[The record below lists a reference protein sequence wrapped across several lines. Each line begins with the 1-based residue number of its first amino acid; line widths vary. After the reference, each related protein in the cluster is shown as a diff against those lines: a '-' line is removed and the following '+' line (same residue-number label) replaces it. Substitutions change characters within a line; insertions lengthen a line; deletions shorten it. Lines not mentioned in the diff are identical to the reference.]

1 MSIET
6 NLQNKVAVV
15 TGGSRGIGEAIAIRL
30 AQEGARVLVTGQNK
44 EHLDAVLAKLKVI
57 CPDCAVMMGD
67 VSKEE
72 DVERLVDYAYEMFGE
87 VDILVNNAGLYPVT
101 PLSELTTTEWEKVIN
116 TNLTGTFMCSRNFAM
131 AMIRNNTKGRMVNIS
146 STSSH
151 IARPGVAHYASSK
164 AGINMLTKVL
174 AVELAP
180 HDITVNAIC
189 PGVIE
194 TETVRLQAQ
203 KSPESQAEM
212 EAKLQ
217 KIPLARLGKP
227 EEIAA
232 ATLFLISGE
241 AGYITGATLFVDGGF
256 TLGIPKY

>member
-6 NLQNKVAVV
+6 NLQHKIAVV
-15 TGGSRGIGEAIAIRL
+15 TGGSRGIGEAIAIRF
-30 AQEGARVLVTGQNK
+30 AQEGAKVLVTGQNK
-44 EHLDAVLAKLKVI
+44 EHLDAVLAKLNVI
-57 CPDCAVMMGD
+57 RPDCAVMTGD
-67 VSKEE
+67 ISKEE
-72 DVERLVDYAYEMFGE
+72 DVERLVDYAYETFGK

-131 AMIRNNTKGRMVNIS
+131 AMIRNNTKGRIVNIS
-146 STSSH
+146 STSSY
-151 IARPGVAHYASSK
+151 IARPGIAHYASSK

-180 HDITVNAIC
+180 HDITVNAVC

-194 TETVRLQAQ
+194 TETVRSQAQ

-212 EAKLQ
+212 DAKLQ

-232 ATLFLISGE
+232 ATLFLVSGE
-241 AGYITGATLFVDGGF
+241 ASYITGATLFVDGGF